1 MKKIIRSS
9 SWKDLPKY
17 ESGKEIEYTIKE
29 LYTISGYESKI
40 ESDKDGNFILT
51 NTHAVELINKTV
63 AKIWNDSNNQD
74 GIRPNEVKVQLLAN
88 GKAFGEVLTMN
99 EKSNW
104 SASWKDLP
112 KYESGKEI
120 KYTIKELDTISG
132 YESKIE
138 SDKDGNFILTN
149 THAVEL
155 INKTVAKIWNDSN
168 NQDGIRPNEVKVQ
181 LLANGKAFGEVLTL
195 NEKNN
200 WSASW
205 KYLPKYESGKEINY
219 SIKEVTISDGYT
231 SKTEID
237 KNGDFIITNTHVPE
251 SPITPE
257 KPDEPTKPKDEYTP
271 SNNKAPQTG
280 DFTNVSLYLVFVST
294 SIIAM
299 SLIFVKKRKLKM
311 K

>member
-1 MKKIIRSS
+1 
-9 SWKDLPKY
+9 
-17 ESGKEIEYTIKE
+17 
-29 LYTISGYESKI
+29 
-40 ESDKDGNFILT
+40 
-51 NTHAVELINKTV
+51 
-63 AKIWNDSNNQD
+63 
-74 GIRPNEVKVQLLAN
+74 
-88 GKAFGEVLTMN
+88 
-99 EKSNW
+99 
-104 SASWKDLP
+104 
-112 KYESGKEI
+112 
-120 KYTIKELDTISG
+120 
-132 YESKIE
+132 
-138 SDKDGNFILTN
+138 
-149 THAVEL
+149 
-155 INKTVAKIWNDSN
+155 WNDSN